1 MYDIDS
7 IHIGQQ
13 HARLCSCIYID
24 IMYCVDI
31 KSESDDVKN
40 KNSENEWICVVIAG
54 YNIELNEMISK
65 GSFDVLNRWEINIA
79 GGN

>member
-24 IMYCVDI
+24 IMYCVDV
-31 KSESDDVKN
+31 KSESDDEK
-40 KNSENEWICVVIAG
+40 KKKQKMCG
-54 YNIELNEMISK
+54 H
-65 GSFDVLNRWEINIA
+65 DCINF
-79 GGN
+79 